1 MPISPILLSTSDLYP
16 TLSLFLVAG
25 LLGGHGL
32 VPSSKS
38 ERNKSSKAERRDY
51 AALEPS
57 QTLLLATVDHV
68 DEVISILRPPNV
80 SFYSSN
86 VHHLMPVL
94 DPSFERFG
102 NDEVELLGL
111 I

>member
-1 MPISPILLSTSDLYP
+1 MPISPICLPSSALYP
-16 TLSLFLVAG
+16 TRRLFLVAG
-25 LLGGHGL
+25 RLGGHGL
-32 VPSSKS
+32 APSSQS
-38 ERNKSSKAERRDY
+38 DRNTSSKAERFDH
-51 AALEPS
+51 AVTELC
-57 QTLLLATVDHV
+57 QTLLLAILDRV
-68 DEVISILRPPNV
+68 DEVISVLRPPNV

-94 DPSFERFG
+94 HPSFERFG